1 MNAVFFYFTHIAFLQ
16 QNGHVNLCKSIP
28 WIFSSYFKLPYLFE
42 ETYFQQAESSAV
54 EGTSQPVV
62 KKSQLLL
69 TEEKDLSTGPSP
81 VHNGRMDFGAS
92 PKTWDL

>member
-1 MNAVFFYFTHIAFLQ
+1 MFYSTFTHIAFLQ
-16 QNGHVNLCKSIP
+16 QNDHGDLCKAFPGFFLCIL
-28 WIFSSYFKLPYLFE
+28 SSLTCLKKI
-42 ETYFQQAESSAV
+42 YFQQAESSAV